1 MCGFIV
7 SLEFVSSLLAGCFV
21 GRFVRWLVLCFEKI
35 CSTSP
40 PRGNTAG
47 FELLCGCAV
56 LSLSCYIA
64 VLLCHFVAVFLRYY
78 VAWLVCCSVAVL
90 LCCCL
95 VLSLS
100 CFVTV
105 LLCCLVFFCCCVA
118 VVLSCFVASWC
129 VPLLLCC
136 CMTVLLSYCVA
147 VLLYCCVA
155 VVCPFFVVVVY
166 CIAMLLCGCVVLSLS
181 RQHEM
186 SLGTLEFV
194 FFLLS
199 LLFLL
204 FLPFFLPCLNLFSTC
219 SVSPCAHGFVTN
231 STPPV
236 IFHSEVFLPF
246 YGWSLGY
253 LHRDSAAFTLAT
265 RRVLRTPSLPP
276 AFVAE
281 CPRFWNVF
289 ENYKF

>member
-1 MCGFIV
+1 
-7 SLEFVSSLLAGCFV
+7 
-21 GRFVRWLVLCFEKI
+21 
-35 CSTSP
+35 
-40 PRGNTAG
+40 
-47 FELLCGCAV
+47 
-56 LSLSCYIA
+56 
-64 VLLCHFVAVFLRYY
+64 
-78 VAWLVCCSVAVL
+78 
-90 LCCCL
+90 
-95 VLSLS
+95 
-100 CFVTV
+100 
-105 LLCCLVFFCCCVA
+105 
-118 VVLSCFVASWC
+118 
-129 VPLLLCC
+129 
-136 CMTVLLSYCVA
+136 MTVLLSYCVA

-253 LHRDSAAFTLAT
+253 LHRDSAAFTFAT

-281 CPRFWNVF
+281 CPRWRRLEQRQSRRGRTNLMSGARTTSSARHSWLPSSWGRPDRWS
-289 ENYKF
+289 